1 MTKMPAGAAPV
12 EIASADKSRRRL
24 ARHGDR
30 QLNSALHTIAMT
42 RIRMTSSSG
51 HRYYETELAEGKTPR
66 EAARCF
72 KRRLADHIWRVMITT
87 NGARQAREDTW
98 GRLCK
103 SSVADQ
109 PRQPALRTSH
119 FPDPPLTNL

>member
-72 KRRLADHIWRVMITT
+72 KRRLADHIWRVMIDDERRATGPGGHLGTT
-87 NGARQAREDTW
+87 LQIQRG
-98 GRLCK
+98 
-103 SSVADQ
+103 
-109 PRQPALRTSH
+109 
-119 FPDPPLTNL
+119 